1 MTADNES
8 SICITLGF
16 SISGVSTSSSMICSV
31 TMILKKE
38 GLGSSLLLILE
49 SDFYALLL
57 ALLVT
62 LWSFLER
69 PTDVDLLLWKLP

>member
-1 MTADNES
+1 
-8 SICITLGF
+8 
-16 SISGVSTSSSMICSV
+16 MICSV